1 MLEKELE
8 TSLEQAE
15 KTIRELQQRN
25 SRLATEVEQLRIRQ
39 DQQAGDCAMFQARA
53 QELQILQEQQIKY
66 IRELEQKNDDLER
79 AHRYS

>member
-25 SRLATEVEQLRIRQ
+25 CRLVNEVEQLRVRQ
-39 DQQAGDCAMFQARA
+39 DQQAADCAMFQTRA
-53 QELQILQEQQIKY
+53 QELQILQEQQLKY
-66 IRELEQKNDDLER
+66 IREIEQKNDDLER
-79 AHRYS
+79 AHR